1 MSNKRNHY
9 YASNTSAE
17 STRSLSDTTDSF
29 EEVVS
34 TDVEATEETV
44 IPEEEINTDTPVTV
58 ESEEKPAMTIGVVA
72 NCHKLNIRPFPSID
86 NTPVCVV
93 SEGDPLVLN
102 KEKSTDG
109 WYAVYTEA
117 GVEGFC
123 MKQYV
128 EIIG

>member
-9 YASNTSAE
+9 CAPNSSAE
-17 STRSLSDTTDSF
+17 STRSLSDVTDNF
-29 EEVVS
+29 KEEVS
-34 TDVEATEETV
+34 ADVEATEEAV
-44 IPEEEINTDTPVTV
+44 IPEEEINTDAPVAA

-72 NCHKLNIRPFPSID
+72 NCHKLNIRPFPSTD
-86 NTPVCVV
+86 NTPVGVV
-93 SEGDPLVLN
+93 SEGDPVVLN
-102 KEKSTDG
+102 KEKSTDD

-128 EIIG
+128 KVIG

>member
-9 YASNTSAE
+9 YTSKTSTE
-17 STRSLSDTTDSF
+17 SKCDPADSF
-29 EEVVS
+29 VSAAVSDSSEEVV
-34 TDVEATEETV
+34 EALDEL
-44 IPEEEINTDTPVTV
+44 NSDTAVSV
-58 ESEEKPAMTIGVVA
+58 ESETNQQMPICVVV
-72 NCHKLNIRPFPSID
+72 NCHKLNIRPFPSTD

-102 KEKSTDG
+102 KEKSTDD

-128 EIIG
+128 KIIG